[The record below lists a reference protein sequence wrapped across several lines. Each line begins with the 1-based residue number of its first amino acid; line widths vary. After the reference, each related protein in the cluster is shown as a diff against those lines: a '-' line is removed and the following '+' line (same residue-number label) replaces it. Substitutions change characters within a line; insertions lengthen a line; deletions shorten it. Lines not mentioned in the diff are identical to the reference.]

1 MIKEIFGYNL
11 KKFRNSKEFTQEHLA
26 ELLDV
31 STTQIYKMESG
42 KSFASAEMIEK
53 IASLFDIPPYKFFMT
68 EADLDTES
76 DDFQECARYIKSRI
90 DHLFAKDIIK

>member
-1 MIKEIFGYNL
+1 MIKEIFGNNL
-11 KKFRNSKEFTQEHLA
+11 KKYRNSKEFTQEYLA

-53 IASLFDIPPYKFFMT
+53 ITSLFGIPPYKFFMT
-68 EADLDTES
+68 ESDLETES
-76 DDFQECARYIKSRI
+76 EDFQECARYIKSRI
-90 DHLFAKDIIK
+90 DQLFTKDIIK

>member
-11 KKFRNSKEFTQEHLA
+11 KKYRNSKELTQEHLA

-68 EADLDTES
+68 ESDLDTCS

-90 DHLFAKDIIK
+90 DLLFAKDIMK

>member
-1 MIKEIFGYNL
+1 MIKEIFGHNL
-11 KKFRNSKEFTQEHLA
+11 KKYRNSREFTQEHMA

-53 IASLFDIPPYKFFMT
+53 ISSLFGIPPYKLFMT
-68 EADLDTES
+68 ESDLDTES

-90 DHLFAKDIIK
+90 DLLFDKDIIK

>member
-11 KKFRNSKEFTQEHLA
+11 KKYRNSKGFTQEHLA

-53 IASLFDIPPYKFFMT
+53 IASLFGIPPYKFFMT
-68 EADLDTES
+68 ESDIDTES
-76 DDFQECARYIKSRI
+76 KDFTEYARYIKSRI
-90 DHLFAKDIIK
+90 DQLFDNDIIK